1 MKEGVTLVIT
11 SMDRMD
17 LLEKTVESFFRNNTY
32 PITKTLIIEDS
43 GKELD
48 FSSVEQH
55 IVGDY
60 EIIQN
65 ETNLG
70 QFASLDKVYSKVETE
85 WIFHCE
91 EDWEFIDSGFI
102 EDSMEVFESYQGKL
116 FTVWVCA
123 SKIHKNPGRVLIGD
137 HQTKSGKTFR
147 ILSPTDA
154 MGGYTLNPG
163 LRRTEDVMR
172 PHPYRELSMNGQ
184 SNREWVLARLYIQKW
199 GYRAAWIVDSHYCE
213 HLGYG
218 RHIPRDL
225 AL

>member
-102 EDSMEVFESYQGKL
+102 EDSMEVFESYNGKL
-116 FTVWVCA
+116 CTVWVCA

-137 HQTKSGKTFR
+137 HKTKSGKTFR
-147 ILSPTDA
+147 ILSPDVA

-172 PHPYRELSMNGQ
+172 AHPYRELPMNGET
-184 SNREWVLARLYIQKW
+184 NREWVLSKLYVRKW